1 MSVESIRRIL
11 RTATMLVWASGVV
24 GIITYDYSGK
34 HVSPADIIRGA
45 ILIATITCTTA
56 IVEVIVGITGRIIQ
70 AMPAADEVAARALL
84 AGQQIAQEQHDAESE
99 LPRISDYRR

>member
-11 RTATMLVWASGVV
+11 RTATMLSWASGVAA
-24 GIITYDYSGK
+24 IITYDYSGE
-34 HVSPADIIRGA
+34 HVSLGDIIRGA
-45 ILIATITCTTA
+45 ILIATITCTA
-56 IVEVIVGITGRIIQ
+56 AVVEVMVGVAERIVA

-84 AGQQIAQEQHDAESE
+84 AGQQIAQERHDAEAA